1 MRFKS
6 LRQCVEFL
14 ENEKELVRIHR
25 EVDPDLEMAE
35 IHRQVFKAEGPAVF
49 FEKVKNS
56 PFPAV
61 SNLFGTY
68 ERTLKI
74 FEPELEK
81 IKALVKLRSDPFSM
95 LKSPVK
101 GFNALSC
108 LIHALPLKRKEGPV
122 LANKT
127 CISRLPMVRCWPK
140 DGGGFILLPQV
151 FSRDPE
157 ARGIMSSN
165 MGMYRIQ
172 MSGGN
177 YILDKEAGLHYQL
190 HRGIGNHH
198 LKALKKGRNLRVSI
212 FVGGPPAHTLAAVMP
227 LPEGMPEICFAGA
240 LNSRSFKYGIRSAS
254 IVSLDADFCIT
265 GRVMPRKTKKEGPFG
280 DHLGYYSLAH
290 EFPCLEVE
298 SVFHRNDAIWPFTVV
313 GRPPQEDS
321 IFGKLVHEIAGNAVS
336 VDIPGVTAVHAVDA
350 AGVHPLLLAKAME
363 RYLPYE
369 QKKPRELLTHA
380 NAILGFGQLS
390 LAKYVLICAHEDA
403 PDLDVTNEMD
413 FFIHLLERID
423 FTKDLHFQTQTT
435 MDTLDY
441 SSENLNQG
449 SKLVMAAAGRKKRTL
464 LKEIPGELFPSRP
477 FSNLK
482 IAGPGMLVV
491 QAPPFINYEKAVREI
506 DELSLFMARKKQI
519 IQGFPLIV
527 LADDSRDAS
536 LNFSNFLWTTFSK
549 SNPSHDV
556 YGVESFI
563 KFKHFGC
570 KGSLI
575 IDARAKPFHA
585 PSLEVDIK
593 IAENVK
599 KLGLKGGPLYGI
611 I

>member
-6 LRQCVEFL
+6 LRHCVEFL
-14 ENEKELVRIHR
+14 ENEKELVRIHS

-35 IHRQVFKAEGPAVF
+35 VHRQVFKAEGPAVF

-68 ERTLKI
+68 ERALKI
-74 FEPELEK
+74 FEPELEN
-81 IKALVKLRSDPFSM
+81 IKALVKLRSDPLSM
-95 LKSPVK
+95 LKSPEK
-101 GFNALSC
+101 GFKALSC
-108 LIHALPLKRKEGPV
+108 LIHALPLKRKDGPV

-127 CISRLPMVRCWPK
+127 CISKLPMVRCWPK

-157 ARGIMSSN
+157 TRGILNSN

-177 YILDKEAGLHYQL
+177 YILDKETGLHYQL

-198 LKALKKGRNLRVSI
+198 LKALKKGRDLRVSI

-240 LNSRSFKYGIRSAS
+240 LNSRSFKYGIRSDS

-265 GRVMPRKTKKEGPFG
+265 GRVVPQKTKKEGPFG
-280 DHLGYYSLAH
+280 DHLGYYSLEH

-298 SVFHRNDAIWPFTVV
+298 SVFHRRDAIWPFTVV

-336 VDIPGVTAVHAVDA
+336 VDIPGITAVHAVDA

-369 QKKPRELLTHA
+369 EKKPRELLTHA

-403 PDLDVTNEMD
+403 PDLDITNEME

-441 SSENLNQG
+441 SSENINQG
-449 SKLVMAAAGRKKRTL
+449 SKLVMAAAGRKKRKL
-464 LKEIPGELFPSRP
+464 LKEIPGELFFSRP
-477 FSNLK
+477 FSNPE

-491 QAPPFINYEKAVREI
+491 QAPPFINYKKAIREI
-506 DELSLFMARKKQI
+506 DELSLFMTKKKQI

-563 KFKHFGC
+563 EFKHFGC

-575 IDARAKPFHA
+575 IDARTKPFHA
-585 PSLEVDIK
+585 PSLEADIN
-593 IAENVK
+593 IAEKVK
-599 KLGLKGGPLYGI
+599 KLGLRGGPLYGI